1 MKNSLTGR
9 IIILNALVFFMWMIM
24 DTQFM
29 IDNFLVSTDAL
40 LEGRIWTLL
49 TSVFSHN
56 LPFHLLINMLVFYSF
71 GRVIEDILGPKRF
84 LSLYLMAGIAGSLS
98 HCLTSSLLL
107 SNSNLPAL
115 GASGAISGILVVFS
129 FMFPKQLIFI
139 FGLIPIPAMLGT
151 IIFVGLD
158 LVGLFTQAAGS
169 SVPIG
174 HGAHLGGALAGFI
187 YFRFLKLP
195 KRFSSQ

>member
-1 MKNSLTGR
+1 MKNSLTGI
-9 IIILNALVFFMWMIM
+9 IIILNAIVFFLWILV

-29 IDNFLVSTDAL
+29 INNFLVSTDSL
-40 LEGRIWTLL
+40 FEGRVWTLL

-71 GRVIEDILGPKRF
+71 GRVLENILGPKRF
-84 LSLYLMAGIAGSLS
+84 LSLFLIAGIAGSLS

-107 SNSNLPAL
+107 SNSSLPAL
-115 GASGAISGILVVFS
+115 GASGAVSGILVVFS
-129 FMFPKQLIFI
+129 FMFPKQLIYI
-139 FGLIPIPAMLGT
+139 FGIIPIPAMVGT

-158 LVGLFTQAAGS
+158 LLGLFTQAAGS

-195 KRFSSQ
+195 KL

>member
-1 MKNSLTGR
+1 MKKSLTGI
-9 IIILNALVFFMWMIM
+9 IIILNAIVFFMWMII

-29 IDNFLVSTDAL
+29 INNFLVSTDSL
-40 LEGRIWTLL
+40 LEGRVWTLI

-71 GRVIEDILGPKRF
+71 GRVLENILGAKRL
-84 LSLYLMAGIAGSLS
+84 LSLFLIAGIAGSFS
-98 HCLTSSLLL
+98 HCLTSTLMLN
-107 SNSNLPAL
+107 NSSLPAL
-115 GASGAISGILVVFS
+115 GASGAVSGILVVFS
-129 FMFPKQLIFI
+129 FMFPKQLIYV
-139 FGLIPIPAMLGT
+139 FGFIPIPAMVGT
-151 IIFVGLD
+151 IIFVGID

-187 YFRFLKLP
+187 YFCFLKLP
-195 KRFSSQ
+195 KRFSS